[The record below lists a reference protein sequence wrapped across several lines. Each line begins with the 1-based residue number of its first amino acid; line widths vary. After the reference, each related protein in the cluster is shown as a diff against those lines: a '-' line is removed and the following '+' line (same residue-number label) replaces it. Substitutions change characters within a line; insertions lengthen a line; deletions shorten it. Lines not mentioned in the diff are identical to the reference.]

1 MAWKTTWLYM
11 SGNIQVTVSA
21 IDHNEQK
28 HTFTFTCFVSDDVSD
43 YDRLDNLSD
52 VAHHM
57 ALLRNYY
64 HSEIIDI
71 KKL

>member
-1 MAWKTTWLYM
+1 MAWKRTWQYM

-21 IDHNEQK
+21 IDDNEQK
-28 HTFTFTCFVSDDVSD
+28 QTFTFTCFVSDGVSY

-64 HSEIIDI
+64 QSEIIDI
-71 KKL
+71 KML